1 MGGSAV
7 RTPAQNTQ
15 AYQPVYQKDGNYY
28 KRDAPKQSD
37 KGKAMGGP
45 AQHGGNPMR
54 ATNNKGKASVPSYS
68 QVGGRMQSMG
78 KPRRPSQAM
87 QLDLGKYQGNQASK
101 ATRQAQGPSF
111 YGINR
116 F

>member
-15 AYQPVYQKDGNYY
+15 GYQPVFQKDGNYY
-28 KRDAPKQSD
+28 KREAPNQSG
-37 KGKAMGGP
+37 KGKANNQRM
-45 AQHGGNPMR
+45 HNGNPVK
-54 ATNNKGKASVPSYS
+54 ATQGKGKASLPSYT
-68 QVGGRMQSMG
+68 QIDGGRMQSMG